1 MNSRLKSLI
10 LALSVVLALGGST
23 LAEAAEWQADTTH
36 SVLTF
41 KIRHLFSKVQGG
53 FDEWSA
59 NLFFDPEAMEQASV
73 EVTIQAASI
82 DTGNEK
88 RDGHL
93 RSADFFDV
101 EQYPTITFVSSM
113 VEQTDEGYLVHG
125 TLTMHGVSKEI
136 AIPVEFLGAGPD
148 PWGRVRAGFSGSVT
162 IDRKDYGME
171 WNKALDKGG
180 VMLGDE
186 VEIDIEIEAVEADA

>member
-1 MNSRLKSLI
+1 LI